1 MGRPPG
7 STNKRKNG
15 GNAYVVPSLDGG
27 KIGSPEITDFD
38 NGSGSE
44 YDDARDAAGT
54 TTSVDGADAG
64 GNSGPASG
72 EPDQYGHYDRGY
84 GKKPDGSWR
93 QRRAN
98 GEGSQGRTA
107 SQARRKIPL
116 DLKGIE
122 AMLLSMHGMGAMMLK
137 IPELA
142 LSEQESA
149 MMAAGIAN
157 VAKHYP
163 DTIVSEKTLAWS
175 NLAMVMIG
183 VYGTRTIA
191 IANNRK
197 RERKAKQNPVSNA
210 NVFTLQPGIQPG

>member
-1 MGRPPG
+1 
-7 STNKRKNG
+7 
-15 GNAYVVPSLDGG
+15 
-27 KIGSPEITDFD
+27 
-38 NGSGSE
+38 
-44 YDDARDAAGT
+44 
-54 TTSVDGADAG
+54 
-64 GNSGPASG
+64 
-72 EPDQYGHYDRGY
+72 
-84 GKKPDGSWR
+84 
-93 QRRAN
+93 
-98 GEGSQGRTA
+98 
-107 SQARRKIPL
+107 
-116 DLKGIE
+116 
-122 AMLLSMHGMGAMMLK
+122 MLLSMHGMGAMMLK